1 MKKWKLAV
9 VLLGCIFVLAGCSG
23 QGSVP
28 GEDPDAASVE
38 DPDAYPDPNV
48 SANGVE
54 ESGLVA
60 ANGHTSSY
68 GMPRERKDGKVR
80 SYLTGKWVDESIGDR
95 RPVAVMLNNI
105 EEAQPM
111 SGVSAADIIYECV
124 VERSITRLMGIFEDY
139 DKQDKIG
146 SVRSCRNYF
155 VYYALELDAIY
166 AHYGQSAYAV
176 SLLEQDFV
184 DNLSGLA
191 GVGGIVYYRTSDR
204 VAPHNAYASGKGIN
218 EGIRRMKYRTEYRD
232 DYKGKF
238 TFADDDET
246 IVPDVDAFDA
256 KVIKPGYFINEPW
269 FEYKEEDGKYYR
281 YQYGEPQIDDV
292 NDEQLAVDNLILQ
305 YSSWEE
311 VDDKGYLGFDCH
323 AGGDMIYITKGKAE
337 KGYWIRYDG
346 DQGSVRYYDTE
357 GHEIV
362 VNQGKTWI
370 CIIQDTYGDKVEIS

>member
-111 SGVSAADIIYECV
+111 SVQQILSMNVS
-124 VERSITRLMGIFEDY
+124 
-139 DKQDKIG
+139 
-146 SVRSCRNYF
+146 
-155 VYYALELDAIY
+155 
-166 AHYGQSAYAV
+166 
-176 SLLEQDFV
+176 
-184 DNLSGLA
+184 
-191 GVGGIVYYRTSDR
+191 
-204 VAPHNAYASGKGIN
+204 
-218 EGIRRMKYRTEYRD
+218 
-232 DYKGKF
+232 
-238 TFADDDET
+238 
-246 IVPDVDAFDA
+246 
-256 KVIKPGYFINEPW
+256 
-269 FEYKEEDGKYYR
+269 
-281 YQYGEPQIDDV
+281 
-292 NDEQLAVDNLILQ
+292 
-305 YSSWEE
+305 
-311 VDDKGYLGFDCH
+311 
-323 AGGDMIYITKGKAE
+323 
-337 KGYWIRYDG
+337 
-346 DQGSVRYYDTE
+346 
-357 GHEIV
+357 
-362 VNQGKTWI
+362 
-370 CIIQDTYGDKVEIS
+370 